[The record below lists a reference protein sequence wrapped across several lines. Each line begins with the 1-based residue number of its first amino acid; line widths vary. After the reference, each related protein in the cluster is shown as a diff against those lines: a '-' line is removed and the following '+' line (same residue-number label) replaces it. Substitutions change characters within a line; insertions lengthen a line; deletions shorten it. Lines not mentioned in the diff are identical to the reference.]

1 MYQGVLKGDP
11 ILGYFAV
18 PDVKDFKYTGAAP
31 QRKVL
36 SHFLSDG
43 LQGVAHESGSIL
55 RAAAIF
61 VLKLVPDS
69 GAKLGLPIDVSAVD
83 LDCIEPRR
91 FGSPCCLDE
100 TLDELFDIFYGQFS
114 RQLSPEHL
122 SLLGRGPDGPVVDLK
137 AGLGAI
143 LVDNV
148 YQLA

>member
-11 ILGYFAV
+11 ILGYFTV
-18 PDVKDFKYTGAAP
+18 PDVKDFKNTGTAP
-31 QRKVL
+31 QWEVL

-69 GAKLGLPIDVSAVD
+69 GAKLGLPIDVGAVD
-83 LDCIEPRR
+83 LDCIETRR

-100 TLDELFDIFYGQFS
+100 TLNELFDIF
-114 RQLSPEHL
+114 
-122 SLLGRGPDGPVVDLK
+122 
-137 AGLGAI
+137 
-143 LVDNV
+143 
-148 YQLA
+148 